1 VAAAATQSAANP
13 AAQRPAASAQNPS
26 SAAEKPIIVSCQ
38 CGKQLRAQPHLAGKT
53 VKCPAC
59 ARALQIPSSRR
70 PAAASPAAQAVQLE
84 AVPESPLGNN
94 DPWDDLLGDVPAATA
109 PAPSLAPAPAFPTAP
124 ARAPEFRRHQATA
137 PNPYAASQMQAPTR
151 GRAAR
156 PKREMDGKAAGAI
169 FGGLAMM
176 VGAVIW
182 FVVGWFAGWI
192 FFYPPILFVF
202 GFISFVGGIAQL
214 FRN

>member
-1 VAAAATQSAANP
+1 MQPAGSAPRQRTTP
-13 AAQRPAASAQNPS
+13 AAPAQS
-26 SAAEKPIIVSCQ
+26 SATGQSIIVSCQ

-137 PNPYAASQMQAPTR
+137 ANPYAASQMQAPTR